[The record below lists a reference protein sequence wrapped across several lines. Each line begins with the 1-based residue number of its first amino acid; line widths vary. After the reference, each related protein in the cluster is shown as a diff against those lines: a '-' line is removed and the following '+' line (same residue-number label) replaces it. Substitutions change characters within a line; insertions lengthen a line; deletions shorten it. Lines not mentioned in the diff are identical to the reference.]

1 LVVATRVKSVVAT
14 RGFSVLPVT
23 ATPSGCP
30 FDIPEGIFSGTKRL
44 LKLLW
49 SVFPK
54 KYQSL
59 K

>member
-1 LVVATRVKSVVAT
+1 
-14 RGFSVLPVT
+14 LPVT

-44 LKLLW
+44 LKLLRP
-49 SVFPK
+49 VFPK